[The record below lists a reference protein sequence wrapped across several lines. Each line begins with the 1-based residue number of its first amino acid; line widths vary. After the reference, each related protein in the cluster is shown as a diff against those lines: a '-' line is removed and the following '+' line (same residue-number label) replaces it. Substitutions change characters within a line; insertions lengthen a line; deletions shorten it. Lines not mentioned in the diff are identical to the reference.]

1 MKKLTFL
8 LLIVLVTCAVA
19 YSQDYDNAGMDYTK
33 ALYENKTAS
42 TRIAALKKYISTYT
56 DTSNKFVKLA
66 YYQLA
71 LNYFE
76 NKDYSNAVRTG
87 EKTFTLGSLGTGEEA
102 RLNLVLANSYGIKS
116 FSGFN
121 KDTALKY
128 ISKAISLGNEAGD
141 NDVISTAKKLKNSL
155 TGPPPKKVSP
165 EQKIKMHYSDE
176 EYRQAISYYN
186 SMGSSDK
193 NNPEIKKIYA
203 YSLFKEKRYDTA
215 LVVFRSL
222 YEKDK
227 KGVFPKYI
235 GDIYSKK
242 ANSNKSFHNSAA
254 INYLEA
260 SVLYK
265 KEGSASNEKIAAGK
279 AKVELENKYGYKA
292 KYNKYQAELKKQKS
306 SSQMNEKAIRD
317 VKKEIRDFKRY
328 LRKTY
333 RDVQAPKYEFD
344 KLEKLEAKAER
355 LESGGSTSSSGS
367 KIGEE
372 LLQLRKKIDAEYNS
386 LLSDAEKKLKDK

>member
-1 MKKLTFL
+1 MKKLTYL
-8 LLIVLVTCAVA
+8 LLIVLVTISVT
-19 YSQDYDNAGMDYTK
+19 YSQDYDNAGMDFTK
-33 ALYENKTAS
+33 ALYENKTAPA
-42 TRIAALKKYISTYT
+42 RITAFKKYISTYT
-56 DTSNKFVKLA
+56 DKSNKFVKLA

-76 NKDYSNAVRTG
+76 NKDYSSAIKTG
-87 EKTFTLGSLGTGEEA
+87 EQTLGLGNIGTGEEA

-121 KDTALKY
+121 KDKALKY

-141 NDVISTAKKLKNSL
+141 NDVISTANKLKKSL
-155 TGPPPKKVSP
+155 TGPPPKKMSP

-176 EYRQAISYYN
+176 EFKQAISHYN
-186 SMGSSDK
+186 SLGSSDK

-203 YSLFKEKRYDTA
+203 YSLFKAKRYDTA
-215 LVVFRSL
+215 LTVFRSL

-235 GDIYSKK
+235 GDIYSYK
-242 ANSNKSFHNSAA
+242 ARSNKSFHKSAA

-265 KEGSASNEKIAAGK
+265 KEGSSSNQKIASGK

-292 KYNKYQAELKKQKS
+292 KYNNYQAEIKKQKA
-306 SSQMNEKAIRD
+306 SSQQNEKAVRDAKRD
-317 VKKEIRDFKRY
+317 VRDFKRY

-333 RDVQAPKYEFD
+333 RDVQAPQYELD

-355 LESGGSTSSSGS
+355 AEGGSSSSSGS
-367 KIGEE
+367 KSGEE
-372 LLQLRKKIDAEYNS
+372 LLKLRKTIDKEYSELLAE
-386 LLSDAEKKLKDK
+386 AEKKFKDN